1 MLLDFLIF
9 EVLRKTLLV
18 FERLYSREITEQ
30 SPCVYCPANAEGLSP
45 FLPCLRATRT
55 SK

>member
-9 EVLRKTLLV
+9 EVHDKTLLV
-18 FERLYSREITEQ
+18 FERLYSREITEGSQ
-30 SPCVYCPANAEGLSP
+30 RVHGLANAKGLSP

-55 SK
+55 ST